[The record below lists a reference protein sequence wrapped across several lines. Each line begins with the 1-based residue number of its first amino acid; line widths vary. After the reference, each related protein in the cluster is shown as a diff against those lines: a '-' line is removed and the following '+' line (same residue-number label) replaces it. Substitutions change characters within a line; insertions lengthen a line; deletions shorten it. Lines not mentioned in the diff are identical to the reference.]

1 MNVFDAITMRRSVRS
16 YQSRPIPDEVIR
28 RMRRVLR
35 IAPSACNIQPWRF
48 ILVFDKDQRTRL
60 AEAAKGQMWMADAP
74 VIVVGCG
81 LPGIAYKKMGGH
93 GNSTDIDVAIAI
105 DHLTLA
111 ATAEG
116 LGTCWI
122 GAFFEDQAKAVLG
135 VPNEVKIVA
144 MTPLGY
150 PASVDLQRPV
160 DEGRRK
166 ADLEIFSIDRYDNPA
181 TT

>member
-81 LPGIAYKKMGGH
+81 LPGIAYKKMGGYD
-93 GNSTDIDVAIAI
+93 NSIDIDLAIAL
-105 DHLTLA
+105 DHLSLA
-111 ATAEG
+111 AVEEG

-122 GAFFEDQAKAVLG
+122 GAFKEE
-135 VPNEVKIVA
+135 EVKTILNIPNNVKVVG
-144 MTPLGY
+144 MMPVGY
-150 PASVDLQRPV
+150 PATANLIRPI
-160 DEGRRK
+160 DESRRK
-166 ADLEIFSIDRYDNPA
+166 ADSEIFSTNSFGQ
-181 TT
+181 